1 MRIKYPPE
9 SIHFRFLNIDFGETS
24 PARKKRLVQPIAHPC
39 KRDDCRRSR
48 MKGIKNLVHVFLSHH
63 RTER

>member
-9 SIHFRFLNIDFGETS
+9 SIHFRFFNIDFGETS

-48 MKGIKNLVHVFLSHH
+48 MKGIKN
-63 RTER
+63 